1 MGGSGLAWPR
11 LVFVEGLPGSG
22 KSTTAQWI
30 AHEIETG
37 GRPSRWIYE
46 EEMPHPVL
54 GAAPG
59 PYSSWKDL
67 LTHRL
72 SAWATFAAAVRAS
85 EAVTV
90 VDSTFLQSSVASML
104 RRNLEP
110 DTILTYIDR
119 VTDLVQPLDPALVY
133 FLEADSDAAFR
144 RICERRGMAW
154 TLFHLSASDGMA
166 WTRMRGLSGFDGLL
180 AYWREHARVCDAAV
194 SRSRLRTVIVESGI
208 GDWPARRHHIAEFLG
223 PPWPPR
229 AAHSEPDLARFVGR
243 YRGETGRQAC
253 VSVRDDALV
262 VEGLLWRDNRLL
274 PRGVAA
280 FDAESWP
287 FRLIFEADTTGVVS
301 RFRLDGPD
309 LVGRRL
315 SGVYDKIAS

>member
-1 MGGSGLAWPR
+1 MGSSGLAWPT

-30 AHEIETG
+30 AHEMEAR

-46 EEMPHPVL
+46 EETPHPVF
-54 GAAPG
+54 GATRDT
-59 PYSSWKDL
+59 SWKDL

-72 SAWATFAAAVRAS
+72 SSWAAFAATVRVS

-90 VDSTFLQSSVASML
+90 VDSAFLQSSVASML

-110 DTILTYIDR
+110 DTILTYLDR
-119 VTDLVQPLDPALVY
+119 VADMVRPLQPALVY

-194 SRSRLRTVIVESGI
+194 SRSRLRTLTVGSGI
-208 GDWPARRHHIAEFLG
+208 GDWSARRHRIAEFLG
-223 PPWPPR
+223 LPWPPR
-229 AAHSEPDLARFVGR
+229 GAPSETDLARFVGV
-243 YRGETGRQAC
+243 YRSETGRQAC
-253 VSVRDDALV
+253 VSVRNDALAV
-262 VEGLLWRDNRLL
+262 DGLLWRANGLL
-274 PRGVAA
+274 PRAIGI

-287 FRLIFEADTTGVVS
+287 FRFTFEAAATGAVS